1 MVEEIKDNITV
12 EIVKRGR
19 GRPKKEPEDKKIL
32 TSADR
37 KDYMHNYYKSHYNP
51 KPRIVNP
58 DIKYGRPLK
67 ENRLTDNMKEYQR
80 LYRQKLKMK
89 RNLNLLD

>member
-1 MVEEIKDNITV
+1 MTEDIKDNITV

-19 GRPKKEPEDKKIL
+19 GRPRKEPEEKKIL

-37 KDYMHNYYKSHYNP
+37 KDYMHNYYKSHYSP
-51 KPRIVNP
+51 KPRINNP
-58 DIKYGRPLK
+58 DIKYGRPMK
-67 ENRLTDNMKEYQR
+67 EHKLTEDMKEYQR

-89 RNLNLLD
+89 QTLNSLD